1 MLENIIKEYNDL
13 GIQQQLDY
21 DKFYLYSI
29 ITHSTAIEGSTVTE
43 IENQLLFDQGISAN
57 KPMAEQ
63 LMNLDLKKAYEQSF
77 VYAKNHTEITI
88 ELLCNLASLVMKNT
102 GSTYKTITGEFS
114 SAKGELRLLNVS
126 AGRGG
131 KSYLAWQ
138 KVNDRLTQFCQ
149 WVNEE
154 RKNIN
159 KADIADIYQLSFE
172 AHYRIVSIH
181 PWADAYEPKA
191 QTSII
196 SNYANGAIA
205 TYGNGR
211 MSRLI
216 MNMIQYEAGVIPS
229 IVKKEKRAEYISSLS
244 QSQDQEDSTKFIDFM
259 MNHHCENLIQQIDEY
274 KASMNSEGG
283 QKIEGGQK
291 KWSETTEKVYE
302 LIKTNPKIT
311 RKELC
316 ENLGINPSAV
326 QKHIEKLKK
335 ENAIKRSGGDKGGCW
350 EIL

>member
-1 MLENIIKEYNDL
+1 MKNQIQKIIQEYKSL
-13 GIQQQLDY
+13 SIQQQLDY

-43 IENQLLFDQGISAN
+43 IENQLLFDEGISAN
-57 KPMAEQ
+57 KPMHEQ

-77 VYAKNHTEITI
+77 VYAASHTNITI
-88 ELLCNLASLVMKNT
+88 ELLCYLASLVMKNT

-114 SAKGELRLLNVS
+114 SAKGQLRLLNVS

-138 KVNDRLTQFCQ
+138 KIEDRLNKFCE
-149 WVNEE
+149 WLNKE
-154 RKNIN
+154 RKQIN
-159 KADIADIYQLSFE
+159 KDDIAKIYELSFE

-181 PWADAYEPKA
+181 PWAD
-191 QTSII
+191 
-196 SNYANGAIA
+196 
-205 TYGNGR
+205 GNGR

-229 IVKKEKRAEYISSLS
+229 IVKKEKRNEYISSLS
-244 QSQDQEDSTKFIDFM
+244 QSQDEESSAKFIDFM
-259 MNHHCENLIQQIDEY
+259 MEHHCENLIQQIEEY
-274 KASMNSEGG
+274 KKSIDSEGG
-283 QKIEGGQK
+283 QKIKGGQK
-291 KWSETTEKVYE
+291 KWSETTQKIYE
-302 LIKTNPKIT
+302 LIKTKPEIT

-335 ENAIKRSGGDKGGCW
+335 ENAIKRSGGDKGGWW